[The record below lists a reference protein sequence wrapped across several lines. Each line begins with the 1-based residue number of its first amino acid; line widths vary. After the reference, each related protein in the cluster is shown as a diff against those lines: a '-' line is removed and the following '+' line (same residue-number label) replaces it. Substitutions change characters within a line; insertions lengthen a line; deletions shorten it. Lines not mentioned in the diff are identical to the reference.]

1 MFNFSHYSA
10 NWKHYDD
17 SNKLVVGKMKDE
29 TAGVVIA
36 EFLGS
41 KAKMHSR
48 LVDNSGNH
56 KKTKAAS
63 RNVVATI
70 IILNTKMFCWIR
82 NVWETYN

>member
-1 MFNFSHYSA
+1 
-10 NWKHYDD
+10 
-17 SNKLVVGKMKDE
+17 MKDE

-48 LVDNSGNH
+48 LVDNSGKH

-63 RNVVATI
+63 TNVVATV
-70 IILNTKMFCWIR
+70 IILNTKMFC
-82 NVWETYN
+82 